1 MSDASPL
8 DLREFIVKEH
18 VGVLKLADVFDLF
31 DARTQA
37 KVGLAKETPGGFI
50 HFLRFLVNKQLLPNQ
65 VTVTQ
70 GDENGPVLFT
80 IDKPFTFFRSK
91 VVIHDATGN
100 ALGYFKS
107 KLFSFGGGFYVY
119 DMQDRQIA
127 EIKGDWKGWNFKFLN
142 TQGAEIGLVT
152 KKWGGLAKELFTS
165 ADTYAVS
172 ISEAAGDDRA
182 TRILLLAAALA
193 IDIVYKEK
201 G

>member
-1 MSDASPL
+1 MADASPL
-8 DLREFIVKEH
+8 DLREFVVKEH
-18 VGVLKLADVFDLF
+18 VGMLKLADTFDLF

-37 KVGLAKETPGGFI
+37 KVGLARETCGGLI

-65 VTVTQ
+65 VTVRQ

-91 VVIHDATGN
+91 VVIHDAAGT

-107 KLFSFGGGFYVY
+107 KLFSLGGGFWVY
-119 DMQDRQIA
+119 DMQDRTVA

-142 TQGAEIGLVT
+142 AQGAEIGLVT

-172 ISEAAGDDRA
+172 IAESAGDDRA